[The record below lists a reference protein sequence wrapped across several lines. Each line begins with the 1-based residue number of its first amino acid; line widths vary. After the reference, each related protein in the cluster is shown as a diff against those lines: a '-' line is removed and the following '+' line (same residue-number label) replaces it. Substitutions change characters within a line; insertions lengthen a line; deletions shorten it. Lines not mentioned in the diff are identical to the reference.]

1 MKSLKCRKI
10 ELKHWTNMC
19 RSAAKRLGAT
29 NLENIVVRNPEGMQ
43 VESKNI
49 SPLVLGPARAI
60 YFYVLPEFSM
70 LSLCSAIEPLRMANE
85 IAQQQLYS
93 WRFLGD
99 GASALESS
107 IGIPLAVDDD
117 LPAVVRNDIV
127 FVCAGVNVQLGT
139 TKRLLNWIRKC
150 ARTGASIGGLCTGAY
165 VLAKAG
171 LLKGKRATIHW
182 NVQHSLDE
190 MFPETLLTQTPIQID
205 GNRMTTAGGV
215 ASIDLM
221 LELIERHHEARLSN
235 RVAEQLMYSNI
246 QIVQKT
252 TSITA
257 ADRKRTI
264 SPKLKRVIRVMEEN
278 LERPLK
284 GARLA
289 YHVNL
294 STRQLE
300 RLFHKFFNQSPIRY
314 YNGLRLQRAYDLL
327 LHTDMTL
334 IDIAFACGFGSASSF
349 SKNFQKK
356 FGVSPHQTRQ
366 KHLRY

>member
-1 MKSLKCRKI
+1 MHRDK
-10 ELKHWTNMC
+10 E
-19 RSAAKRLGAT
+19 
-29 NLENIVVRNPEGMQ
+29 Q
-43 VESKNI
+43 
-49 SPLVLGPARAI
+49 SPLSLGPDRKI

-70 LSLCSAIEPLRMANE
+70 LSLCSAVEPLRMANE

-93 WRFLGD
+93 WQFLGE
-99 GASALESS
+99 GAPTLQSS
-107 IGIPLAVDDD
+107 VGISLAVDDD

-127 FVCAGVNVQLGT
+127 FVCAGVNMQSGT
-139 TKRLLNWIRKC
+139 TKRVLNWLRKC
-150 ARTGASIGGLCTGAY
+150 ARQGASMGGLCTGAY

-182 NVQHSLDE
+182 NVQNSLDG
-190 MFPETLLTQTPIQID
+190 MFPDTLLTRTPVQID
-205 GNRMTTAGGV
+205 GNCMTTAGGV

-264 SPKLKRVIRVMEEN
+264 NPKLKRVIQVMEEN
-278 LERPLK
+278 LESPLS
-284 GARLA
+284 GVRLA
-289 YHVNL
+289 DHANL

-300 RLFHKFFNQSPIRY
+300 RMFRKFFDQSPVRY
-314 YNGLRLQRAYDLL
+314 YNGLRLQRANDLL
-327 LHTDMTL
+327 IHTDMTL
-334 IDIAFACGFGSASSF
+334 IDIAFACGFGSESSF

-366 KHLRY
+366 NHLRY